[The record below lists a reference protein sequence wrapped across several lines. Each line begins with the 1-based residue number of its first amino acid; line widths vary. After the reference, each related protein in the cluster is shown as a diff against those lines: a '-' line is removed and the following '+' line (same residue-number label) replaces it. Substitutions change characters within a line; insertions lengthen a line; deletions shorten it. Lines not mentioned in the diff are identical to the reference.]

1 MIYEAREDSFLLM
14 KHIKDYAKGE
24 ILDIGTGS
32 GILAKEASKY
42 GNVLA
47 IDIDQEALDLVKKLG
62 IKTRKSDLFSNIKES
77 FDLIIFNPPY
87 LPEDQEE
94 DQESKKITAGGK
106 KGHEIIERFFSQVKK
121 YLKKDG
127 KILIVFSSLSGD
139 VFKIIK
145 KYNFEYK
152 ILEKEKLFFEELC
165 VCLCNRKKYELNF

>member
-14 KHIKDYAKGE
+14 KYIKNYAKGE

-32 GILAKEASKY
+32 GILAKEASKH

-47 IDIDQEALDLVKKLG
+47 VDIDQDALDLVKKLG
-62 IKTRKSDLFSNIKES
+62 IKARKSYLFSNVKES

-94 DQESKKITAGGK
+94 DEDSKKITTGGK
-106 KGHEIIERFFSQVKK
+106 NGYEIIERFFCKAKK

-127 KILIVFSSLSGD
+127 KILIVFSSLTGD
-139 VFKIIK
+139 VFKIME
-145 KYNFEYK
+145 KYGFEFR
-152 ILEKEKLFFEELC
+152 ILEKEKLFFEELY
-165 VCLCNRKKYELNF
+165 VFLCEKCI

>member
-32 GILAKEASKY
+32 GILAKEASNY

-47 IDIDQEALDLVKKLG
+47 VDIDQDALDLVKKLG
-62 IKTRKSDLFSNIKES
+62 IRTKKSDLFSNVKES

-94 DQESKKITAGGK
+94 DEDSKKITTGGK
-106 KGHEIIERFFSQVKK
+106 NGYELIERFFSQVKK

-127 KILIVFSSLSGD
+127 KILIVFSSLTGD
-139 VFKIIK
+139 VFKIME
-145 KYNFEYK
+145 KYGFEFR
-152 ILEKEKLFFEELC
+152 ILEKEKLFFEELY
-165 VCLCNRKKYELNF
+165 VCLCEKCI

>member
-32 GILAKEASKY
+32 GILAKEASNY

-47 IDIDQEALDLVKKLG
+47 VDIDQDALDLVKKLG
-62 IKTRKSDLFSNIKES
+62 IRTKKSDLFSNVKES

-94 DQESKKITAGGK
+94 DEDSKKITTGGK
-106 KGHEIIERFFSQVKK
+106 NGYELIERFFSQVKK

-127 KILIVFSSLSGD
+127 KILIVFSSLTGD
-139 VFKIIK
+139 VFKIME
-145 KYNFEYK
+145 KYGFKFK
-152 ILEKEKLFFEELC
+152 ILEKEKLFFEELYA
-165 VCLCNRKKYELNF
+165 CLCEECI

>member
-14 KHIKDYAKGE
+14 KHIKNYAKGE

-47 IDIDQEALDLVKKLG
+47 VDIDQDALDLVKKLG
-62 IKTRKSDLFSNIKES
+62 IRTKKSDLFSNVKES

-94 DQESKKITAGGK
+94 DEDSKKITTGGK
-106 KGHEIIERFFSQVKK
+106 KGHELIERFFSQVRKHLNK
-121 YLKKDG
+121 NG
-127 KILIVFSSLSGD
+127 KILIIFSSLTGD
-139 VFKIIK
+139 VFKIME
-145 KYNFEYK
+145 KYGFEFR
-152 ILEKEKLFFEELC
+152 ILEKEKLFFEELY
-165 VCLCNRKKYELNF
+165 VCLCKKYI